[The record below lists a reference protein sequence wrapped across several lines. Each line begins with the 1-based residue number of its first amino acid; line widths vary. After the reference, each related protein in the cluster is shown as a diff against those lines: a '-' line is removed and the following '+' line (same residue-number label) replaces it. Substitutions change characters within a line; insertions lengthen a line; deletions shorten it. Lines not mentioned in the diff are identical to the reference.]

1 MCELP
6 AAASLGLSYVQIREK
21 ARKGDAKY
29 VGISTGYATRI
40 AKEVQDSYKCT
51 RWRTAPDVR
60 AGMPTQ
66 AQQDMEMQPR
76 APEASGRNAKDR
88 KQNVVIA
95 RILGIALRSILRIPL
110 DKVLLVEAYCEDD
123 WTTTLSLPTIN
134 FFRVFNA
141 KASLHAVGRIGH
153 VASCLCAL
161 KQLAQLQLL
170 CVQSRA

>member
-1 MCELP
+1 MP
-6 AAASLGLSYVQIREK
+6 
-21 ARKGDAKY
+21 KY

-51 RWRTAPDVR
+51 RWCTAPDVR
-60 AGMPTQ
+60 AGMLTQ

-76 APEASGRNAKDR
+76 APEASGPEFQSRNAKDR

-134 FFRVFNA
+134 FFRVLNA

-153 VASCLCAL
+153 VASCLCAF
-161 KQLAQLQLL
+161 KQLAQLLLL
-170 CVQSRA
+170 CVQSRASVLTRE